1 MEDSLFQKIKRDS
14 SEMDSK
20 SLIMCSLFVFVVAFF
35 MCIINIV
42 TKTTSVAWVTGA
54 ISLWFMLNI
63 ICFYFLKRR
72 VQLLLGM
79 MSAAY
84 AMMMYFVVSGGVG
97 GFSIVWLVI
106 IPPAAMYCFKLYYGG
121 IFTVLIGIS
130 LFVYMHTPLFEMGYP
145 YSDAYKLRFPILY
158 FFVTILCMVIQYRVF
173 VSNEKQKELIQKL
186 EHASNAKSEFLAN
199 MSHEI
204 RTPMNAIVGMCELI
218 LRDDINDNVRENC
231 FNIQNSG
238 RSLLSI
244 INDILDFSKIESG
257 KAELIED
264 SFNIGSTINDVIN
277 MAVTRKGN
285 KDIELIVRVDPNIP
299 TGLIGDEMRIRQ
311 VMINLV
317 TNAVKFTE
325 SGCVILKVS
334 YSKQEYGINL
344 NVSVTDTGIG
354 ISDENMEKLFTTF
367 QRVDTKK
374 NRSVEGTGLGLPIS
388 KKFINKMGGFINV
401 SSVYGEGS
409 EFRFVVPLKVSNEA
423 PFIYVNNSEADGV
436 LVYLDVKKYKHPRIA
451 REYTDMF
458 RELGNRFNLEC
469 TFCGSKEELQNAV
482 AEKKFSY
489 CFTAKEEYESNLLMF
504 SEFAQ
509 QYQLVVVQDRFN
521 AIELPANVKSIYKPF
536 YGMSFAAVLN
546 NERYSFNHS
555 EKRSKVSR
563 FVAPDVRVL
572 IVDDNNINLKVASGL
587 MKSYEMK
594 IDTVMSGKEAIGA
607 IEQNQYD
614 LVFMDHMMPEMD
626 GVETTAA
633 IRGMAG
639 DYYKKLPIIALT
651 ANAINGV
658 KEMFIEN
665 GFSDFLAK
673 PIETSVLERIL
684 YTWIPK
690 DMIINSSDII
700 IRKVGLGEENKMV
713 MKHIDVDAGMVY
725 SGGELDF
732 YLDILKIYVT
742 GVREQ
747 RLLLDAYFVNE
758 DWKNYVISVHALK
771 STSKSIG
778 ANELAQMAL
787 DCELAGKNGEYDFVK
802 ENHEALM
809 HRYEEVVE
817 EGKAFL
823 LEKGRS
829 VDTEKQ
835 VVDMTYE
842 QFESSMSKL
851 KAACED
857 FNIDEASLLANELN
871 DGTLEGV
878 ALNTYFAEVKTLIDD
893 FDYDEAIEEIDKI
906 WEELRR

>member
-14 SEMDSK
+14 SEMDPK

-35 MCIINIV
+35 MCIINII
-42 TKTTSVAWVTGA
+42 TKSISVAWVTGA

-63 ICFYFLKRR
+63 ICFYYIKKRL
-72 VQLLLGM
+72 QLLLGM

-130 LFVYMHTPLFEMGYP
+130 LFVYMNTPLFEMGYP

-173 VSNEKQKELIQKL
+173 VANEKQKELIQKL
-186 EHASNAKSEFLAN
+186 EYASNAKSEFLAN

-285 KDIELIVRVDPNIP
+285 KNVELIVRVDPNIP

-325 SGCVILKVS
+325 TGCVILKVS

-344 NVSVTDTGIG
+344 NVSVSDTGIG

-367 QRVDTKK
+367 ERVDTKK

-423 PFIYVNNSEADGV
+423 PFIYVKNDAVDGV
-436 LVYLDVKKYKHPRIA
+436 LVYLDVKKYNHPRIMK
-451 REYTDMF
+451 EYADMF
-458 RELGNRFNLEC
+458 REFGNRFNLKC
-469 TFCGSKEELQNAV
+469 TFCGSKEELQSAV
-482 AEKKFSY
+482 AEKNFSY

-509 QYQLVVVQDRFN
+509 QCQLVVVQDRFS
-521 AIELPANVKSIYKPF
+521 AIELPANIKSIYKPF
-536 YGMSFAAVLN
+536 YGLSFAAVLN

-555 EKRSKVSR
+555 EKRSKISR
-563 FVAPDVRVL
+563 FVAPDIRVL
-572 IVDDNNINLKVASGL
+572 IVDDNIINLKVASGL

-594 IDTVMSGKEAIGA
+594 IDTVMSGKEAIEA
-607 IEQNQYD
+607 IKQTQYD

-626 GVETTAA
+626 GVETTAV
-633 IRGMAG
+633 IRGMDG
-639 DYYKKLPIIALT
+639 EYYKRLPIIALT

-673 PIETSVLERIL
+673 PIETSILERIL

-690 DMIINSSDII
+690 ERIINSSDII
-700 IRKVGLGEENKMV
+700 IRKVEEVENMS
-713 MKHIDVDAGMVY
+713 MKHIDVENGLVY

-732 YLDILKIYVT
+732 YLDILKIYLA
-742 GVREQ
+742 GVEEQ
-747 RLLLDAYFVNE
+747 RPLLNQYFEVE
-758 DWKNYVISVHALK
+758 DWKNYVINVHALK

-778 ANELAQMAL
+778 ATELAQMAL
-787 DCELAGKNGEYDFVK
+787 ECEMAGKNGEYDFIK
-802 ENHEALM
+802 EHHEALM
-809 HRYEEVVE
+809 QRYAEVVE
-817 EGKAFL
+817 EGKAFM
-823 LEKGRS
+823 LEKGKS
-829 VDTEKQ
+829 IEDEKQ
-835 VVDMTYE
+835 VVDMSYE
-842 QFESSMSKL
+842 QVEDVIVKL
-851 KAACED
+851 RNACED
-857 FNIDEASLLANELN
+857 FDIDEANRLIDELYF
-871 DGTLEGV
+871 GSLEGV
-878 ALNTYFAEVKTLIDD
+878 ELKGHFEKVKAFIDD
-893 FDYDEAIEEIDKI
+893 FDYDEAAEEVDKI
-906 WEELRR
+906 WEMLRR